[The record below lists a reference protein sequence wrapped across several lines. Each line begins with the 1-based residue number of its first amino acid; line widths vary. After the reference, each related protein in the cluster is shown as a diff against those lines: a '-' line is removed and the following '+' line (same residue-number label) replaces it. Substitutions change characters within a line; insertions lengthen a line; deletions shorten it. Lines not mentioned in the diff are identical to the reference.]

1 MKISIE
7 TVKEILRDDN
17 SYKLEVLLFNDDK
30 LYKVNSIDDV
40 VDFKVIFFEMNK
52 QTNIATVVVKAN
64 EWKRESYL

>member
-7 TVKEILRDDN
+7 TVKEILKDDN

-52 QTNIATVVVKAN
+52 QTNIATVVVKDN
-64 EWKRESYL
+64 V